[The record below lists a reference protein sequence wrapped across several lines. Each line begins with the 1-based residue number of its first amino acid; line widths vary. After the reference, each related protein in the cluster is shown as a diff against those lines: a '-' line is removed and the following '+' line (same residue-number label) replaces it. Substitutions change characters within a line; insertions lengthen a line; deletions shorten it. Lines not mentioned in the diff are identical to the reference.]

1 MAQKD
6 LYARA
11 TRAMFM
17 LLKTSYRLMLPL
29 DVIIDLFDKTV
40 LPVMTYGSEV
50 WGISVMEHTQRL
62 QRKFYKIIF
71 HLRQSTATTFLLGE
85 TGKAPIDVHIKSR
98 VLNYWLRLCNPVNK
112 DKIANIVYKFTYD
125 LYLNNKYES
134 PYISFVKNTLQEIGM
149 NGVWLNQDNITLVQP
164 GLKII

>member
-71 HLRQSTATTFLLGE
+71 HLAT
-85 TGKAPIDVHIKSR
+85 
-98 VLNYWLRLCNPVNK
+98 
-112 DKIANIVYKFTYD
+112 
-125 LYLNNKYES
+125 
-134 PYISFVKNTLQEIGM
+134 Q
-149 NGVWLNQDNITLVQP
+149 
-164 GLKII
+164 